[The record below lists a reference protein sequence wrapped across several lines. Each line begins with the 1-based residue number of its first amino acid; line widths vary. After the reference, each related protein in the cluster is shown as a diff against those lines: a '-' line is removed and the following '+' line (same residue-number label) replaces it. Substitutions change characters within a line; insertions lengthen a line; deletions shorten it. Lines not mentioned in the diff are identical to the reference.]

1 VIENRPVAEAV
12 GRLLW
17 PERTRATE
25 LDRKLAVTR
34 IGHARSEG
42 RCDDADTRLARVR
55 TATTLAELNSAVEGA
70 ADPVVPPILAA
81 APRVGLAVW
90 IVGNVVNLAVY
101 LALGA
106 VSGQWDGP
114 WVLWPALGGG
124 LLVLGL
130 WSTRERDRRMRLG
143 E

>member
-1 VIENRPVAEAV
+1 MIENRPVAAAV

-17 PERTRATE
+17 PERTRVTE

-34 IGHARSEG
+34 IEHAGAEG
-42 RCDDADTRLARVR
+42 RCDEVETRLARVR
-55 TATTLAELNSAVEGA
+55 TATTVAELNSAVDGS
-70 ADPVVPPILAA
+70 ADSVVPPILAA

-90 IVGNVVNLAVY
+90 SVVNLVDLAVY
-101 LALGA
+101 LTLGLA
-106 VSGQWDGP
+106 SGHWDGP

-130 WSTRERDRRMRLG
+130 WSTRERDRRLRLG